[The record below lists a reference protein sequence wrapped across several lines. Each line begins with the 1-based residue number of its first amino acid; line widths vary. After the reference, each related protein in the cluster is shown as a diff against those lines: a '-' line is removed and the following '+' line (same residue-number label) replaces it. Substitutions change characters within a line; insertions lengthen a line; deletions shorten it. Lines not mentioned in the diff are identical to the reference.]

1 MLHNTGLDSV
11 MLINSQGLNEKVF
24 FLSLYP
30 VALKTLSHSLSLS
43 NSYLKLVKNTKRK
56 TPTTTKKQAHKNKT
70 STQRK

>member
-1 MLHNTGLDSV
+1 
-11 MLINSQGLNEKVF
+11 VF

-56 TPTTTKKQAHKNKT
+56 TPPTTKNKHTRIKQAHNENDVGTCIYWIIDSAENKE
-70 STQRK
+70 